1 MTNGTTAGGEWNM
14 KELLTVI
21 TRKGQVTIPAEI
33 RKSMGLKQGDK
44 VAFRVD
50 QERVELVPAGSV
62 VARTMGALKGK
73 EKPLTARELRRA
85 GEEAIAEEAFE
96 RSKR

>member
-1 MTNGTTAGGEWNM
+1 M

-33 RKSMGLKQGDK
+33 RKSMGLKLGDK

-50 QERVELVPAGSV
+50 RERVELVPAGSV
-62 VARTMGALKGK
+62 VARTMGALKSK
-73 EKPLTARELRRA
+73 DPSH
-85 GEEAIAEEAFE
+85 EAYGI
-96 RSKR
+96 S